1 VAEVNIIV
9 QPNVGWAEKQC
20 EGCGKQTAA
29 YVAIHLRHSGK
40 EIILCDTCDTAQ
52 TSKPRMLRTTTSRA

>member
-1 VAEVNIIV
+1 MPEVNIIV

-29 YVAIHLRHSGK
+29 YVAIHLRHSGTK
-40 EIILCDTCDTAQ
+40 LVLCSECDDAQ
-52 TSKPRMLRTTTSRA
+52 LSKPRLMRTTTDR

>member
-1 VAEVNIIV
+1 MPEVNIIV

-40 EIILCDTCDTAQ
+40 EIILCV
-52 TSKPRMLRTTTSRA
+52 